1 MVILALIISILM
13 LYSVNIC
20 QVVPFGLKLLARTV
34 SIIITQIETMQP
46 LT

>member
-1 MVILALIISILM
+1 MVILALIILILM

-34 SIIITQIETMQP
+34 SIITQIETMQP